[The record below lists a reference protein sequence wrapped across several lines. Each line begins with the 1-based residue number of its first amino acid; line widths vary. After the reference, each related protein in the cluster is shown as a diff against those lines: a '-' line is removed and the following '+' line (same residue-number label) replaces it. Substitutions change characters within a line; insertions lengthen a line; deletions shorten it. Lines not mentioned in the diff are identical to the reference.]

1 MFHDFAKKKVQT
13 GVTFRRLLTEI
24 DRRLQST
31 RSQLG
36 LPSAFP
42 CIIIMDNVSSH
53 SKELFEDTGV
63 SPWLQQCTLFPN
75 IYAYFGIAGLFI
87 TTMPC
92 CFPSLVTGLSHLSN
106 PGDQFVNTHIRSH
119 IRRQSKLRVVHFHLS
134 KNRGLLP
141 PSARL
146 EMGEPYYKPLVVQ
159 WVSEWVATGGHL
171 QQLIKKSFDRVL
183 KAGTLEPVP
192 AEEAEEQFEVEDEGV
207 TRFGSEV
214 KIVMYFP
221 PQSPC
226 LAMLMVK
233 TWNQMTAPVT
243 LRMPV

>member
-36 LPSAFP
+36 LPRAFP
-42 CIIIMDNVSSH
+42 CIIMHHHHHDMDNVSSH

-75 IYAYFGIAGLFI
+75 IYAYFGIASMFI

-92 CFPSLVTGLSHLSN
+92 AFPSLVTGLSHLTN

-119 IRRQSKLRVVHFHLS
+119 IRRQSKLRAVHFHLS
-134 KNRGLLP
+134 KNRSLL
-141 PSARL
+141 
-146 EMGEPYYKPLVVQ
+146 
-159 WVSEWVATGGHL
+159 
-171 QQLIKKSFDRVL
+171 
-183 KAGTLEPVP
+183 
-192 AEEAEEQFEVEDEGV
+192 
-207 TRFGSEV
+207 
-214 KIVMYFP
+214 
-221 PQSPC
+221 
-226 LAMLMVK
+226 
-233 TWNQMTAPVT
+233 
-243 LRMPV
+243 